1 MAIEEF
7 NALAAW
13 TRRQE
18 WPSGMPLIPKLDEK
32 FDILLDADL
41 RVLFR
46 GNNLGFGYVTIIE
59 PTTERINYDT
69 TTAIGG
75 MMSRLDKYGS
85 HEYLL
90 RTAPKGE
97 YTLVVDRHM
106 TDTLTIVIYKN
117 WGRPNQSEQLIIYH
131 PDKKWFKIVNEEASE
146 SIEDE
151 QENEEALI
159 IEKIQ
164 M

>member
-1 MAIEEF
+1 
-7 NALAAW
+7 
-13 TRRQE
+13 
-18 WPSGMPLIPKLDEK
+18 MPLIPKLDEK

-151 QENEEALI
+151 QENEQALI